1 MCWSLLC
8 PTTVKFNQTS
18 GSFFASAD
26 DLCHKNKDKYV
37 IIYQVDVFYSALP
50 KEYLGYHVYSTLT
63 VNVDCSAPIINITLP
78 FDQYYKRFK
87 NKIPYKMFPSETATK
102 TFYRQI

>member
-8 PTTVKFNQTS
+8 PNSVKFNQTS
-18 GSFFASAD
+18 GSFFSSAD
-26 DLCHKNKDKYV
+26 GLCYKNKDKYV
-37 IIYQVDVFYSALP
+37 LIYQIDVFYSALP
-50 KEYLGYHVYSTLT
+50 KEYLGYYVYSTLT

-78 FDQYYKRFK
+78 FNQYYKKFK

-102 TFYRQI
+102 TYYRQI